1 MSMDGTVPS
10 DDAPLQQHARY
21 RWWLLAICWLGFTLT
36 SIDRSTWGPSSL
48 FVGETLGVPLA
59 SLGMFAT
66 AYYAGYVFSNAAGGY
81 LSDRIGGRA
90 LIALS
95 LIGAGVFMI
104 LFGSTRSAVVGIAV
118 QGVVGL
124 FAGAEYGAGIKLI
137 SSWFRP
143 RELGRAMGIY
153 TSATAVGV
161 LVANTAV
168 PRIINALDWTASYH
182 AFGAISIAAG
192 VLCFILVRPGPVRA
206 VVVSGPAGGSGS
218 LVRNLI
224 ANRNLMLLALA
235 GFGGFWGTYGF
246 VIWSN
251 TLMIKGR
258 GIDHTVA
265 GMIVGIFAVMGI
277 VGKPL
282 IGWLSDR
289 MNGARRV
296 PAMAMMLLF
305 SAMLI
310 VFGFL
315 ETPTSFVIAAP
326 LLGLS
331 AYCYLPMIVA
341 LVPRLVGSEALGTA
355 AGSVNALWQ
364 LGSTLVPLA
373 VGAAFSASGNSFLA
387 ALAALAV
394 GPLLGA
400 AAMYCVDENPE
411 GVRTRIDDVP
421 GGVPGMQPMAP
432 TGEAFRAGPA
442 VDRPLA

>member
-1 MSMDGTVPS
+1 MATDEPALS
-10 DDAPLQQHARY
+10 DETLQHHTRY
-21 RWWLLAICWLGFTLT
+21 RWYLLAICWLGFTLT

-81 LSDRIGGRA
+81 LTDRIGGRA
-90 LIALS
+90 LITLS
-95 LIGAGVFMI
+95 LIGAGLFMI
-104 LFGSTRSAVVGIAV
+104 YFGSTRSVVVGVAV
-118 QGVVGL
+118 QGFVGL

-161 LVANTAV
+161 LIANTAV

-192 VLCFILVRPGPVRA
+192 ILCFILVRPGPVR
-206 VVVSGPAGGSGS
+206 VVVAPSSSAGSTS
-218 LVRNLI
+218 IVRKLLT
-224 ANRNLMLLALA
+224 NRNLMLLALA

-282 IGWLSDR
+282 IGWLSDK

-296 PAMAMMLLF
+296 PAMAMLLLF
-305 SAMLI
+305 SGMLI

-315 ETPTSFVIAAP
+315 ETPLSFVIAAP

-341 LVPRLVGSEALGTA
+341 LVPRLVGSETLGTA

-373 VGAAFSASGNSFLA
+373 VGAAFTASGNSFPV
-387 ALAALAV
+387 ALMALAV

-400 AAMYCVDENPE
+400 AAMYCVDEHPE
-411 GVRTRIDDVP
+411 GVRTKIDEAVVEAAGSRRFVSP
-421 GGVPGMQPMAP
+421 GSMGPDAP
-432 TGEAFRAGPA
+432 AMEK
-442 VDRPLA
+442 PLT